1 MEKTSK
7 MGGKFKVLVK
17 NSLQSSNFTN
27 YTSPVPKLFYNSI
40 LVKNIICIIFQ
51 FLMWDEREIVEFH
64 H

>member
-7 MGGKFKVLVK
+7 MDGKFKVLVK

-27 YTSPVPKLFYNSI
+27 YTSPIPKLFYNSI

>member
-27 YTSPVPKLFYNSI
+27 YTSPIPKLFYNSI

-51 FLMWDEREIVEFH
+51 FLMWD
-64 H
+64 